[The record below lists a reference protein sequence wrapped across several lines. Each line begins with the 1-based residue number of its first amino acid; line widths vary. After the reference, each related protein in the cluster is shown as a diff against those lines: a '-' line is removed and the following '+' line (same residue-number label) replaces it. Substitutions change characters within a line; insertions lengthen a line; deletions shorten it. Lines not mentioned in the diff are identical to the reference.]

1 VTAPRRAPRV
11 ALGAIAF
18 VVLLLSAASGRA
30 RAEEPAAARGGEA
43 AEKAGAPEGVEA
55 GVEPEAPHL
64 DGGKLGLQLLNFGV
78 LAVILGWF
86 GGKAL
91 NKSLLARH
99 EQLKI
104 DLASAAEARA
114 AAERRVADQ
123 DKRLTTLE
131 TEIEAIRTGIRA
143 EAEAE
148 KQRLIAAAE
157 ERARG
162 IAHETTFLLDQQVKA
177 AEASLKREVAEAA
190 VKIAAELVAR
200 SLDARDQQR
209 LLDTF
214 VTDVA
219 TVSPATGGGA

>member
-1 VTAPRRAPRV
+1 VTARRRAPPL
-11 ALGAIAF
+11 APGAIALGIL
-18 VVLLLSAASGRA
+18 LLLSAALAPRRA
-30 RAEEPAAARGGEA
+30 RAEEPAVARGEA
-43 AEKAGAPEGVEA
+43 AEKAG
-55 GVEPEAPHL
+55 VEPGGEAEAPHL

-114 AAERRVADQ
+114 AAERRVAEQ

-177 AEASLKREVAEAA
+177 AEASLKSEVAEAA

-219 TVSPATGGGA
+219 TVSPASGGA